1 MKIKHY
7 LKITMLFLLIIGLVT
22 GQETT
27 ALADSKDNNS
37 DSINEKFGLPVVVYG
52 AQLTDQQR
60 QEVRDYLKV
69 KDVNTIKEVEV
80 SGQDNANYIGGNPD
94 SNMYSSARITLE
106 NAGKGI
112 SINIITPDN
121 ITEVSSD
128 MYANALLTA
137 GVEDATVDVVSPI
150 KVTGHSALAGIYKVY
165 DVEGMEL
172 DKERME
178 LADEELGLATDLAD
192 KEGMSQEK
200 VSELLTEIKKAI
212 ADQNPATKEDV
223 ERIIKE
229 QLDKLEISLSDADRE
244 LLINLFEKMRDL
256 NIDFGKVKNQLEDI
270 ASTIKDKVDELGLDA
285 GFWEKVGNF
294 FKELFNKIAGL
305 FE

>member
-7 LKITMLFLLIIGLVT
+7 LKISVLLLLIIGLVT
-22 GQETT
+22 GLANT
-27 ALADSKDNNS
+27 AQAANNDDS

-52 AQLTDQQR
+52 ERLTDAQR
-60 QEVRDYLKV
+60 QEVLDYLEV
-69 KDVNTIKEVEV
+69 KDASTVKEVEV
-80 SGQDNANYIGGNPD
+80 TGQDNANYIGGNPD

-106 NAGKGI
+106 NTGKGI
-112 SINIITPDN
+112 TINVITPEN

-128 MYANALLTA
+128 MYANALITA
-137 GVEDATVDVVSPI
+137 GVEDATVDVVSPV
-150 KVTGHSALAGIYKVY
+150 KVSGHSALAGIYKVY
-165 DVEGMEL
+165 DVEGVVL

-178 LADEELGLATDLAD
+178 LADEELGLATDLAE

-223 ERIIKE
+223 ERIVKE

-256 NIDFGKVKNQLEDI
+256 NIDFGKVKDQLEDI

-294 FKELFNKIAGL
+294 FKDLFNKLASL